1 MRPRRVS
8 KRRCEEAFPGAIAPP
23 TFFRREPA
31 RWERGR
37 WAMPWSTLCAD
48 AVGFSRASALAYK
61 DGQSRKYD
69 EASWI
74 RWLARDGRI
83 GVDAAHARRARLR
96 VDRAGVFLDVPGGPD
111 GALRREGERS

>member
-1 MRPRRVS
+1 
-8 KRRCEEAFPGAIAPP
+8 
-23 TFFRREPA
+23 
-31 RWERGR
+31 
-37 WAMPWSTLCAD
+37 MPWSTPCAD

-61 DGQSRKYD
+61 DGQSRKYE

-111 GALRREGERS
+111 GALRREGERSARGRDEREGTRFDGRRYFLSGRRLHER